1 MWYEVFSV
9 YINNIKKPS
18 LFNMMAK
25 YMNTWDT
32 AFCWHWMVQFTQPVN
47 YKFYFVNH
55 FCNWL
60 FAVYTVPIF
69 YKHVETSAIRENMTE
84 ILDNSD

>member
-1 MWYEVFSV
+1 
-9 YINNIKKPS
+9 
-18 LFNMMAK
+18 
-25 YMNTWDT
+25 
-32 AFCWHWMVQFTQPVN
+32 MVQFTQPVN